1 MKAKEREK
9 EGALMRERV
18 CVPHMHKHAR
28 AHTHAQAHT
37 CIFTHMHTR
46 KGTHQLRHLEL
57 GGL

>member
-18 CVPHMHKHAR
+18 CVPHMRKHAR

-37 CIFTHMHTR
+37 CTFTHMHMR